1 MHQKKMKK
9 MKNAPYLLL
18 FICLLIFSCK
28 ETPKKEISENRTSAL
43 VPEPDLNLR
52 LTGEKTSVDST
63 LIKSKNALK
72 FIKIDDK
79 QAPKMVKLGDEP
91 DYQTAYFVYK
101 DSTNTI
107 KAITEVPTS
116 KSGDWY
122 AETTHYFD
130 NSGQVYAFQKQLNT
144 FYNSNCNSDDSHVS
158 IRTIEYFQGGKS
170 VAKIS
175 TKKDA
180 KGVEVKDEKCSFQD
194 LPMPVYATLM
204 DWAKAVKL
212 VSVVN
217 K

>member
-1 MHQKKMKK
+1 
-9 MKNAPYLLL
+9 MKNTPFLMLCISL
-18 FICLLIFSCK
+18 FIFSCK
-28 ETPKKEISENRTSAL
+28 ENPKKEVTQNRVSEL

-52 LTGEKTSVDST
+52 LTSEKQVIDST
-63 LIKSKNALK
+63 LIKGKKAVK

-79 QAPKMVKLGDEP
+79 QAPKMVKLDDEQ
-91 DYQTAYFVYK
+91 DYQTAYFIYK

-116 KSGDWY
+116 QSGDWY

-130 NSGQVYAFQKQLNT
+130 KSGQVYAFQKQLNT
-144 FYNSNCNSDDSHVS
+144 FYNSDCVEDGSVFVN
-158 IRTIEYFQGGKS
+158 TIEYFQGGKS
-170 VAKIS
+170 VVKIS

-180 KGVEVKDEKCSFQD
+180 KGVEITNEKCSFQD
-194 LPMPVYATLM
+194 LPMPVYATLA

-212 VSVVN
+212 VYAVN